1 MTKKLLS
8 IINGIYQNSIPFIYK
23 DIDGIWGTKLPKN
36 LLILSGSFNPFHEG
50 HLGMMQKGKDIT
62 KLLPVYEISVLNVDK
77 HSLSLN
83 DLFDRLDT
91 FPDKS
96 RILITASP
104 RFNEKSV
111 LFPNSKFLIGYDT
124 ALRLLDSKY
133 YSDFVD
139 INNNNIVLD
148 VLEVIRENKCSFIV
162 AGRIDKVGNFRSI
175 DDLEIHHSYKQL
187 FSGIPEKSFRLDI
200 SSTQIRG
207 IVNWL

>member
-1 MTKKLLS
+1 MMTKNLLS

-23 DIDGIWGTKLPKN
+23 DIDGMWSTESPKN

-50 HLGMMQKGKDIT
+50 HLGMMKKGKDIT

-77 HSLSLN
+77 PNLLLN
-83 DLFDRLDT
+83 DLVDRLDA

-96 RILITASP
+96 RVLITASS

-139 INNNNIVLD
+139 INNNIVLNA
-148 VLEVIRENKCSFIV
+148 LEVIRENKCSFIV
-162 AGRIDKVGNFRSI
+162 AGRIDKEGKFRSI

-187 FSGIPEKSFRLDI
+187 FSEIPEKSFRLDI
-200 SSTQIRG
+200 SSTEIRR
-207 IVNWL
+207 NFN